1 MPIRFS
7 LAIVAVA
14 SLLLNACANRPVSEW
29 QDEGYTGPIRDVLI
43 IGVSE
48 QQTTRQI
55 FEKTFVSE
63 LAKRDVAATASTT
76 LMAADDK
83 ISKETVEAAIEG
95 KSIDTVL
102 VTRLLGVEERE
113 AYYEPTTTRH
123 YRNYYTYYSHSWNHA
138 YAGSYRKY
146 DVLQLETNV
155 YDVKTSKLVWSMHSE
170 SVDPQS
176 ATQTIK
182 DQIKLVIKT
191 LSDRELL

>member
-1 MPIRFS
+1 MLIRYS
-7 LAIVAVA
+7 PAIVAAA
-14 SLLLNACANRPVSEW
+14 SLLLSACANRPVSEW
-29 QDEGYTGPIRDVLI
+29 RDEGYAGPIRDVLI

-55 FEKTFVSE
+55 FEETFVSE
-63 LAKRDVAATASTT
+63 LARRDVAATASST
-76 LMAADDK
+76 LMSTDDQ
-83 ISKETVEAAIEG
+83 ISRKTVEAAI
-95 KSIDTVL
+95 KDQSIDTVL

-138 YAGSYRKY
+138 YSGSYRKY

-155 YDVKTSKLVWSMHSE
+155 YDVKTSKLVWSMQSE

-176 ATQTIK
+176 ATQVIK
-182 DQIKLVIKT
+182 DR
-191 LSDRELL
+191 SNS